1 MKPPQKTCHGEFI
14 LYLLIFFRE
23 KNRFFIVENGNK
35 WKGKQFQEKLF
46 LGIKF
51 SRISKNIQKRT
62 KKKKKFKSFFLHFF
76 KGETFSYETKCNS
89 FFFLNRCFFWNQVGK
104 KFCRFRFFRFIFHI
118 FISFILSAI
127 ALIRYLLRYSAR
139 CDRSTRSTKYLLYI
153 HVNIRIIYS
162 NTSTFIARISL
173 LTYGLL
179 GFWVK

>member
-1 MKPPQKTCHGEFI
+1 MSWRIYFI
-14 LYLLIFFRE
+14 LTYFLSGENIFYSWEWKQVKRKIISGETFLRNKIQQNFQKHSE
-23 KNRFFIVENGNK
+23 EN
-35 WKGKQFQEKLF
+35 
-46 LGIKF
+46 
-51 SRISKNIQKRT
+51 
-62 KKKKKFKSFFLHFF
+62 KKKKKFKSFFY
-76 KGETFSYETKCNS
+76 TFLKEKLFLMKPNVIL

-118 FISFILSAI
+118 FTSFILSAI

-162 NTSTFIARISL
+162 NTTTFIARISL